1 LNRHVGAPRGNPR
14 PSIDHPE
21 FRIHARRLLVPPG
34 AQLTAT
40 ASDRVRVNSR
50 LFTLKDGAGPQ
61 IVGAHFVGV
70 IDCVQSR
77 RIHREH
83 YYSDGATAFSNING
97 GIEIR
102 RIAIAFESLTCQ
114 HPDR

>member
-1 LNRHVGAPRGNPR
+1 M
-14 PSIDHPE
+14 
-21 FRIHARRLLVPPG
+21 
-34 AQLTAT
+34 
-40 ASDRVRVNSR
+40 NSR

-83 YYSDGATAFSNING
+83 YYSDGATAFSNINV

-114 HPDR
+114 SSGQVTVDRAGVIRARGKVQICAAPAQ

>member
-1 LNRHVGAPRGNPR
+1 M
-14 PSIDHPE
+14 
-21 FRIHARRLLVPPG
+21 
-34 AQLTAT
+34 
-40 ASDRVRVNSR
+40 
-50 LFTLKDGAGPQ
+50 FTLKDGAGPQ

-83 YYSDGATAFSNING
+83 YYSDGATAFSNINV

-102 RIAIAFESLTCQ
+102 RIAIAFGSLPCQ
-114 HPDR
+114 SSGQVTVDRAGVIRARDEVQICAAPAQ